1 MLMLLRSSLW
11 TCGLH
16 CSLSPILEVTSMIN
30 CSCLQ
35 CGGCSQLCDRNPCC
49 DAFTTEGREA
59 PIDADRRGPAI
70 ATLSVV
76 TVVVQ
81 SQQSSECV
89 VPGFAGQVSG
99 QLSCRTCIRCSTTT
113 TLGFRGSQIHF
124 PKDTNLQSLVKCLGH
139 SGIAFGTI
147 CSQARLC

>member
-1 MLMLLRSSLW
+1 
-11 TCGLH
+11 
-16 CSLSPILEVTSMIN
+16 MIN

-35 CGGCSQLCDRNPCC
+35 CGGCSQLCDRNPGC

-89 VPGFAGQVSG
+89 VPGFAVS
-99 QLSCRTCIRCSTTT
+99 LAR
-113 TLGFRGSQIHF
+113 FRGSLVAARACVAQRRRVQDFVNRRYTF
-124 PKDTNLQSLVKCLGH
+124 PRTL
-139 SGIAFGTI
+139 I
-147 CSQARLC
+147 CRAW